1 MSSEV
6 PEYGGLIS
14 QLALGVDE
22 IKQKWNDDFVEAAN
36 RGTRMHL
43 GFELYLNSV
52 DIPID
57 TLEVKMFLKFVGAMD
72 SCSAYWSEWG
82 IFGEDGNI
90 CIALFN

>member
-1 MSSEV
+1 MSSED

-22 IKQKWNDDFVEAAN
+22 IKQKWNDDCVEAAN

-57 TLEVKMFLKFVGAMD
+57 TLEVKMFLKFLGF
-72 SCSAYWSEWG
+72 S
-82 IFGEDGNI
+82 F
-90 CIALFN
+90 